1 MGIASA
7 LLYARTL
14 RHLRPTQVAARL
26 VRRMRRPSLDN
37 APAPPRRA
45 LGLLPAPAA
54 REPVLIGPTRIQMLG
69 SEGALAHPGDWD
81 DPERSA
87 LWRYHSHYFDDLRA
101 TGSGARI
108 AWNRDLIRRWMA
120 EVQPEHG
127 CGWDAYPTS
136 LRIVNWVR
144 GALSALGT
152 SESMVHSMAQQARWL
167 RQSLEHHLLGN
178 HLLANAKAL
187 VFAGVFFEGPEADEW
202 RTEGLRLL
210 ARELREQVL
219 SDGGHFER
227 SPMYHSVILEDVLD
241 LIALSQ
247 CAPDV
252 LPDTRAW
259 ISLADRMRRWLR
271 VMVHPDGQIA
281 LFNDAAFD
289 QAPSPGALEEYARRL
304 GLGPIAEPNAAVVHL
319 EASGFLRAVSG
330 DLVLF
335 CDVGEIGPDYLPGH
349 AHADTLSFELSHG
362 RDRWFVDTG
371 TSHYEPGAERLRQRT
386 TAAHNTV
393 EVDGESSSEVWSSFR
408 VARRARP
415 FDLSIED
422 HADRL
427 RVVCSHDGY
436 RRLPGRVVHTR
447 AWELSARRL
456 RIEDTLRGRFH
467 TAVSRV
473 YLHPDLEVREGRI
486 ELPNSVSAQAAVTG
500 ANLAHGS
507 ATWHPRFGAN
517 IPTSVLSAV
526 WERPQVSF
534 QFDW

>member
-1 MGIASA
+1 MGIAKA

-26 VRRMRRPSLDN
+26 VRRVRRPSLDTSP
-37 APAPPRRA
+37 APARRA
-45 LGLLPAPAA
+45 LGPLPEPAA
-54 REPVLIGPTRIQMLG
+54 REPVLIGPARIQMLG
-69 SEGALAHPGDWD
+69 AEGSLAHASDWD
-81 DPERSA
+81 DPARSA
-87 LWRYHSHYFDDLRA
+87 LWRYHTHYFDDLRA
-101 TGSGARI
+101 TGSASRT

-120 EVQPEHG
+120 EVKPESG
-127 CGWDAYPTS
+127 SGWDAYPTS
-136 LRIVNWVR
+136 LRIVNWIR
-144 GALSALGT
+144 GALGALGAT
-152 SESMVHSMAQQARWL
+152 ESMVHSMAQQARWL

-187 VFAGVFFEGPEADEW
+187 VFAGVFFQGPEADEW

-210 ARELREQVL
+210 ERELKEQVL
-219 SDGGHFER
+219 ADGGHFER

-241 LIALSQ
+241 LIALAQ

-252 LPDTRAW
+252 LPDARSW
-259 ISLADRMRRWLR
+259 IPLADRMRRWLR

-289 QAPSPGALEEYARRL
+289 QAPSPAALEDYALRL
-304 GLGPIAEPNAAVVHL
+304 GLGPSADTNAAVIHL
-319 EASGFLRAVSG
+319 DASGFLRAVRG
-330 DLVLF
+330 ALVLF
-335 CDVGEIGPDYLPGH
+335 CDVGDIGPDYLPGH
-349 AHADTLSFELSHG
+349 AHADTLSFELSNG
-362 RDRWFVDTG
+362 SDRWFVDTG

-415 FDLSIED
+415 FGLSIED
-422 HADRL
+422 RSDRL

-447 AWELSARRL
+447 AWELSASRL
-456 RIEDTLRGRFH
+456 RIEDNLQGRFQS
-467 TAVSRV
+467 AVSRV
-473 YLHPDLEVREGRI
+473 HLHPDLELHEGHI
-486 ELPNSVSAQAAVTG
+486 QHPNGGSARTAVTG
-500 ANLAHGS
+500 ATLAHKR

-517 IPTSVLSAV
+517 IPTSALSAV
-526 WERPQVSF
+526 WERPEVSL